1 MKKENDEIT
10 DLFRTRLAD
19 AGMAVRDGFWEEL
32 SQDIPVACQHR
43 RRLIFFRVAA
53 AASVLLVLAA
63 SSATF
68 WYFSPKEEME
78 EAFTKIAVT
87 NGGQMDG
94 DGIRVNQLPLPVE
107 PVLPKPA
114 PTSYGML
121 SQYTEEEDSLSITFS
136 MSFSFSSTT
145 STGNGNRYG
154 NQGHNGYWQATNGN
168 TGSSVASEEQSN
180 VDMSQPKAVKKHR
193 WAMKVQVGTAL
204 PADNST
210 YKMPVSAGVTVERK
224 LNDFLGI
231 ETGLLYS
238 NLRSAGQHLHYLG
251 IPLKANVTLMDTKKV
266 DLYATVGGVADK
278 CIAGAPDNSF
288 KEEPIQLAVTAGIG
302 ITYKINDRLAV
313 FAEPGVSHHFKTDS
327 KLATVRTKRPTNFN
341 LLCGLRM
348 TY

>member
-19 AGMAVRDGFWEEL
+19 AEMSVRDGFWEEL

-43 RRLIFFRVAA
+43 RRILLFRVAA

-68 WYFSPKEEME
+68 LYFSPKEEME

-114 PTSYGML
+114 PKSFGML
-121 SQYTEEEDSLSITFS
+121 SQCVEEEDSLSITFS
-136 MSFSFSSTT
+136 MSFYFSSTT
-145 STGNGNRYG
+145 TGSGNRYG
-154 NQGHNGYWQATNGN
+154 NQGYNGYWQAANGN
-168 TGSSVASEEQSN
+168 TESSAVQVETAS
-180 VDMSQPKAVKKHR
+180 PAVTPEKVVKRHR
-193 WAMKVQVGTAL
+193 WAIKAQLGTAL
-204 PADNST
+204 PAEDGT

-224 LNDFLGI
+224 LNDYLGI

-251 IPLKANVTLMDTKKV
+251 IPVRINVTLVDTKKI
-266 DLYATVGGVADK
+266 DLYATVGGIADK

-288 KEEPIQLAVTAGIG
+288 KEEPVQLAVTAGIG
-302 ITYKINDRLAV
+302 INYKINDRLAL
-313 FAEPGVSHHFKTDS
+313 FAEPGISHHFSTDS

>member
-19 AGMAVRDGFWEEL
+19 AGMAVRDGCWEEL

-68 WYFSPKEEME
+68 LYFSPKEEME

-114 PTSYGML
+114 PKSYGML

-204 PADNST
+204 PADNGT

-251 IPLKANVTLMDTKKV
+251 IPVKVNVTLVDTKKI
-266 DLYATVGGVADK
+266 DLYATVGGIADK

-302 ITYKINDRLAV
+302 INYKINDRLAV

>member
-19 AGMAVRDGFWEEL
+19 AGMTVRDGFWEEL

-68 WYFSPKEEME
+68 WYLSPKEEME
-78 EAFTKIAVT
+78 EAFTKIVVA
-87 NGGQMDG
+87 NSGRMDG
-94 DGIRVNQLPLPVE
+94 DGVRANQLPTAME

-114 PTSYGML
+114 PKSFGLL
-121 SQYTEEEDSLSITFS
+121 SQYPEEGDSVSISFS
-136 MSFSFSSTT
+136 MSFSFSATT
-145 STGNGNRYG
+145 TTGNGNRYG
-154 NQGHNGYWQATNGN
+154 NQGNNGFWQATNGD
-168 TGSSVASEEQSN
+168 TESSVAPEEQSN
-180 VDMSQPKAVKKHR
+180 VNVAQPEAVKKHR

-204 PADNST
+204 PADNGT

-224 LNDFLGI
+224 LNESLGI
-231 ETGLLYS
+231 EAGLLYS

-251 IPLKANVTLMDTKKV
+251 IPVKVNVTLVDTKKF
-266 DLYATVGGVADK
+266 DLYATVGGIADK

-302 ITYKINDRLAV
+302 INYKINDRLAV

>member
-1 MKKENDEIT
+1 MS
-10 DLFRTRLAD
+10 
-19 AGMAVRDGFWEEL
+19 VRDGFWEEL

-43 RRLIFFRVAA
+43 RRILLFRVAA

-68 WYFSPKEEME
+68 LYFSPKEEME

-114 PTSYGML
+114 PKSFGML
-121 SQYTEEEDSLSITFS
+121 SQCVEEEDSLSITFS

-145 STGNGNRYG
+145 TGSGNRYG
-154 NQGHNGYWQATNGN
+154 NQGYNGYWQAANGN
-168 TGSSVASEEQSN
+168 TESSAVQEETAS
-180 VDMSQPKAVKKHR
+180 PAVTPEKVVKRHR
-193 WAMKVQVGTAL
+193 WAIKAQLGTAL
-204 PADNST
+204 PAEDGT

-224 LNDFLGI
+224 LNDYLGI

-251 IPLKANVTLMDTKKV
+251 IPVRINVTLVDTKKI
-266 DLYATVGGVADK
+266 DLYATVGGIADK
-278 CIAGAPDNSF
+278 CIAGATDNSF
-288 KEEPIQLAVTAGIG
+288 KEEPVKLAVTARIG
-302 ITYKINDRLAV
+302 IKYKINDRLAL
-313 FAEPGVSHHFKTDS
+313 FAEPGISHHFSTDS

>member
-10 DLFRTRLAD
+10 DLFRSRLGHAE
-19 AGMAVRDGFWEEL
+19 MTVRDGFWEEL
-32 SQDIPVACQHR
+32 SRDVAVSSHQR
-43 RRLIFFRVAA
+43 RRVLFFRIAA

-68 WYFSPKEEME
+68 LYFSPKEEME

-114 PTSYGML
+114 PKSYGML

-204 PADNST
+204 PADNGT

-251 IPLKANVTLMDTKKV
+251 IPVKVNVTLVDTKKI
-266 DLYATVGGVADK
+266 DLYATVGGIADK

-302 ITYKINDRLAV
+302 INYKINDRLAV